1 MLQGRRVGSVGSLV
15 CVLQFLA
22 QLGGHLRVTGAG
34 LVQLI
39 HLCVLQVW
47 LSWGVNYVCYRPRI
61 GPIGSLVCFKGLP
74 QLEITYVCYRR
85 RVGSIG
91 SLVCVLQAWLSWGHF
106 RVLQA
111 KVWLNWFTCV
121 CVTGLAH
128 LGVTY
133 VCCRRRVGSAGS
145 LVCVLQVWLIWGQ

>member
-1 MLQGRRVGSVGSLV
+1 MCYRRRVGSVVSFTCV
-15 CVLQFLA
+15 CYRFGLA
-22 QLGGHLRVTGAG
+22 GGHLRVLQAQGW
-34 LVQLI
+34 LSCFI

-91 SLVCVLQAWLSWGHF
+91 SLVCVLQ
-106 RVLQA
+106 
-111 KVWLNWFTCV
+111 
-121 CVTGLAH
+121 
-128 LGVTY
+128 
-133 VCCRRRVGSAGS
+133 
-145 LVCVLQVWLIWGQ
+145 VWLI